1 MKKKN
6 DNGLDD
12 LLKLL
17 RERPELVKE
26 LIFHAPNIQ
35 RLLKSRAARTLAL
48 GVDASAFLTY
58 LASDEDGYAIAQCF
72 GGTESLCAK
81 GTGYAVCGGSTGHT
95 ARVRERCGGSTE
107 TEPTDLVLPGRRR
120 RRSARRT

>member
-1 MKKKN
+1 MKKN

-17 RERPELVKE
+17 RKRPELVKE

-35 RLLKSRAARTLAL
+35 RLLKSPAARRLAL

-81 GTGYAVCGGSTGHT
+81 GTGYAVCGGSTEPT
-95 ARVRERCGGSTE
+95 VRLRGPCGGSTE
-107 TEPTDLVLPGRRR
+107 TELTEVVRPGRRR
-120 RRSARRT
+120 RRSARRS

>member
-1 MKKKN
+1 MKKN

-48 GVDASAFLTY
+48 GVDASAFLSY

-81 GTGYAVCGGSTGHT
+81 GTGAQVRCGGSTGQPPQ
-95 ARVRERCGGSTE
+95 VREPCGGS
-107 TEPTDLVLPGRRR
+107 TEPTDLVMPARGR
-120 RRSARRT
+120 RRSARRS

>member
-1 MKKKN
+1 MSKN

-17 RERPELVKE
+17 REKPELIKE
-26 LIFHAPNIQ
+26 LVFHAPNIQ
-35 RLLKSRAARTLAL
+35 RLLKGRAARKLAI

-58 LASDEDGYAIAQCF
+58 LASDKDGYAIAQCF

-81 GTGYAVCGGSTGHT
+81 GTGYAVCGGSTEPT
-95 ARVRERCGGSTE
+95 YRCGGSTE
-107 TEPTDLVLPGRRR
+107 PTEVLMPRRRGRRR
-120 RRSARRT
+120 STRRD

>member
-1 MKKKN
+1 MKNN

-17 RERPELVKE
+17 RKRPELVKE

-35 RLLKSRAARTLAL
+35 RLLKSRAARRLAL

-72 GGTESLCAK
+72 GGTRSLCAK
-81 GTGYAVCGGSTGHT
+81 GTGYAVCGGSTQPT
-95 ARVRERCGGSTE
+95 AACGGSTE
-107 TEPTDLVLPGRRR
+107 PTEVVMPRRRVR
-120 RRSARRT
+120 RRSARRS

>member
-1 MKKKN
+1 MKKN

-17 RERPELVKE
+17 RKRPELVKE
-26 LIFHAPNIQ
+26 LIFHAPNLQ
-35 RLLKSRAARTLAL
+35 RLLKSRAARRLAL

-81 GTGYAVCGGSTGHT
+81 GTGYAVCGGSTEPT
-95 ARVRERCGGSTE
+95 ARVRGPCGGSTE
-107 TEPTDLVLPGRRR
+107 PTEIVMPRRRAR
-120 RRSARRT
+120 RRSARRS